1 MHAGQ
6 PQAFPPRKAY
16 YYSAGWE
23 RVFTARSN
31 STLAHHVQV
40 VCGLSRGRAETWEP
54 TRSWL
59 AQDLEPA
66 IAQQRARNLSQ
77 QRRERELFALE
88 AAERVSDAV
97 LR

>member
-1 MHAGQ
+1 MRANRKPFHQGRPTTIAQGGSGFLPHA
-6 PQAFPPRKAY
+6 RT
-16 YYSAGWE
+16 
-23 RVFTARSN
+23 R